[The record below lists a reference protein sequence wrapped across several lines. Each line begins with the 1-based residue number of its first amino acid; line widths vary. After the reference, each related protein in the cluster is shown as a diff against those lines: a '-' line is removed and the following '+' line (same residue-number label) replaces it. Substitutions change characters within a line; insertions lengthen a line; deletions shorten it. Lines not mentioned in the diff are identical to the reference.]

1 MRIARLDATLR
12 TFFVVE
18 DEEKD
23 EDGHVL
29 RKAVL
34 YLPLWRPRQSPL
46 PSFQPV
52 NSWASSLLPYHSIH
66 ICLMRIPNA
75 QAR

>member
-29 RKAVL
+29 RKAAL
-34 YLPLWRPRQSPL
+34 YLPL
-46 PSFQPV
+46 
-52 NSWASSLLPYHSIH
+52 
-66 ICLMRIPNA
+66 
-75 QAR
+75 